1 VLKKQRK
8 FIQPFNKLVLWC

>member
-8 FIQPFNKLVLWC
+8 FIQPFNKTVLWC